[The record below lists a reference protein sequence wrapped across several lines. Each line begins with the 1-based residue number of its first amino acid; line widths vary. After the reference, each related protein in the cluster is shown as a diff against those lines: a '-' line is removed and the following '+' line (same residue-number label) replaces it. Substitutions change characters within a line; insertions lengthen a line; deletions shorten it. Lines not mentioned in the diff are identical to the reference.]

1 MSKKRKRNREHG
13 ETGNPRAGRGFLFVA
28 VGVGI
33 VALVVLA
40 LRSSQSP
47 GTNPGLPTEQSS
59 TNVAAAA
66 TEPRPVFQKLLG
78 KWVRPDGGYIIDI
91 KVADDAGK
99 LEVSYFNPNPIHVAR
114 AEASGQGSMIKV
126 FIELRDVNYPGSTYT
141 LAYDPASDELKGIYF
156 QAVQQQQYEVFFQ
169 RMK

>member
-1 MSKKRKRNREHG
+1 MSKKRQLNRQRN
-13 ETGNPRAGRGFLFVA
+13 ETGKPPAGRGFLFVA

-40 LRSSQSP
+40 LRASRSP
-47 GTNPGLPTEQSS
+47 GNNPTLPTEQSG
-59 TNVAAAA
+59 TNAVAAAA
-66 TEPRPVFQKLLG
+66 ESRPVFQKLVG

-91 KVADDAGK
+91 KVADNAGK
-99 LEVSYFNPNPIHVAR
+99 LEVGYFNPNPIHVAR

-156 QAVQQQQYEVFFQ
+156 QAVEQQQFEVFFQ